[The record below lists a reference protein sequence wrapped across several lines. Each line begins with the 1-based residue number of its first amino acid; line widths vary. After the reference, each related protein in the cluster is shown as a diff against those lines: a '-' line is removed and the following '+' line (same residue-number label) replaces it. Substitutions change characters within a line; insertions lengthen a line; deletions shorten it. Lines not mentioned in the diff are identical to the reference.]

1 VVHLAPAIPSELV
14 MMESD
19 RLVGGDNHVHLHVIR
34 ANGDIAR
41 GEHLLSERQP
51 DLQER
56 SVTTSGLN

>member
-1 VVHLAPAIPSELV
+1 

-34 ANGDIAR
+34 ASGDIAR

-56 SVTTSGLN
+56 SVTTSGLNY